1 MTDETA
7 FYLAVLWL
15 AALGIGTGVKVLLAR
30 SAGGRILALDTLVV
44 ILIGL
49 LVLWSIAEGVSYFM
63 DAALMLAVL
72 GFIGTLAAAHF
83 SRDGR
88 LF

>member
-1 MTDETA
+1 MHETV
-7 FYLAVLWL
+7 FYVAVLWMAL
-15 AALGIGTGVKVLLAR
+15 LGIGAGLQVLRSR

-44 ILIGL
+44 VLIGL
-49 LVLWSIAEGVSYFM
+49 LVLWSNAEGVAYFM

-72 GFIGTLAAAHF
+72 SFIGTLAAAHF
-83 SRDGR
+83 NSDER

>member
-1 MTDETA
+1 MHETV
-7 FYLAVLWL
+7 FYIAVLWM
-15 AALGIGTGVKVLLAR
+15 AALGIGAGFKVLRAP

-44 ILIGL
+44 VLIGL
-49 LVLWSIAEGVSYFM
+49 LVLWSNAEGVPYFM

-72 GFIGTLAAAHF
+72 AFIGTLAAAHF
-83 SRDGR
+83 NSDGR